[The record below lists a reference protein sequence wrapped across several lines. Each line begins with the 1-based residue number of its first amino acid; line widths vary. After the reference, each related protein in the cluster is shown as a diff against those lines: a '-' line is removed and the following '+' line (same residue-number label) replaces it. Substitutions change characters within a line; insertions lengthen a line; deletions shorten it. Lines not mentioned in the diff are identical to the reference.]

1 MSLEKKNDLEKKH
14 IFMTTRSAL
23 NNHYNLLLVGLFFF
37 IEMETESK
45 LIVKQDKGLDFMCTI
60 RASAAQRLSLKTNS
74 GQSVDDT
81 SQSSK
86 TGFCQALQQETSSV
100 LLFV

>member
-1 MSLEKKNDLEKKH
+1 
-14 IFMTTRSAL
+14 
-23 NNHYNLLLVGLFFF
+23 
-37 IEMETESK
+37 MEAKSK
-45 LIVKQDKGLDFMCTI
+45 LIVKQDEGLDFMCTL
-60 RASAAQRLSLKTNS
+60 RASAAQHLSLKTNS

-100 LLFV
+100 FA